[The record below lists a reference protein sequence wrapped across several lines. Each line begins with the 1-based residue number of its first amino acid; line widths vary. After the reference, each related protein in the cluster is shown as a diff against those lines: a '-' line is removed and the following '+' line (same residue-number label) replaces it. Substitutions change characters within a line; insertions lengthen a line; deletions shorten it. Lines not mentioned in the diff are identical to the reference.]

1 MVDWAVRVWNVVS
14 VEQIRRKH
22 FTFLVELLEWGRTF
36 SGFLG
41 EENSGKQGFTNRKI
55 RG

>member
-1 MVDWAVRVWNVVS
+1 MCCCMESRFHDWVDYNGV
-14 VEQIRRKH
+14 
-22 FTFLVELLEWGRTF
+22 TLLVELLNTGMGRTF

-41 EENSGKQGFTNRKI
+41 EENSGKQGFKIRKI

>member
-1 MVDWAVRVWNVVS
+1 MCRWMRS
-14 VEQIRRKH
+14 H
-22 FTFLVELLEWGRTF
+22 FHNWTDYSGVTILVELLEWDRTF

-41 EENSGKQGFTNRKI
+41 EENSGKQGFKIRKI